1 MINTL
6 QGTEKPL
13 PQILNISK
21 SVQTVSPVFF
31 IRAMKK
37 QMKIEPSKYLHQ
49 IFTHVKVPIKH
60 KAIKLMPNKQEE

>member
-21 SVQTVSPVFF
+21 SVQTFSPVFF

-37 QMKIEPSKYLHQ
+37 HMKIEPSKYLHQ
-49 IFTHVKVPIKH
+49 IFTYVKVPIKH